1 MYLILLIHAI
11 RSMQLLI
18 LLTVF
23 LLIAGSWLGFW
34 VVRKLVLSEDGSI
47 DVGVSHFVTWSIRI
61 VSSVLILQV
70 FRFFHIYKCIS
81 LTPIPSVFIFNDKW
95 SNIYFSELCRSFVGN
110 RCIDRWNNLLFGV
123 RACPTTAC
131 SPVLQV
137 SQWHMS

>member
-1 MYLILLIHAI
+1 MKIDVLALKILYLNSFSLINQFGFQLYLTVVLIHAI
-11 RSMQLLI
+11 RAMQLLI

-70 FRFFHIYKCIS
+70 FRFFHIYN
-81 LTPIPSVFIFNDKW
+81 LQM
-95 SNIYFSELCRSFVGN
+95 YFAQP
-110 RCIDRWNNLLFGV
+110 D
-123 RACPTTAC
+123 
-131 SPVLQV
+131 
-137 SQWHMS
+137 SQCFYL